1 MWLLETLLFF
11 GILGLPIIC
20 GTLLII
26 HRPDFTTVQS
36 IGLLMLIWLIPL
48 FGFVAALA
56 YVFFVAPR
64 RPR

>member
-1 MWLLETLLFF
+1 MWLFETLMYF

-26 HRPDFTTVQS
+26 QRRDFTAVQS
-36 IGLLMLIWLIPL
+36 IGLLMLIWLIPF
-48 FGFVAALA
+48 FGFVGALV

-64 RPR
+64 PR